1 MPRFYLHVCNGSGF
15 VEDEEGTELS
25 GLDEARQKA
34 IDGLRD
40 IMATEM
46 RRGEINMGSFIEIE
60 GEDHRL
66 LMTVPFL
73 EAVRVTSELGPRPDR
88 TPLQEEGLK
97 EQ

>member
-1 MPRFYLHVCNGSGF
+1 MPRFYLHICNGTGF
-15 VEDEEGTELS
+15 TEDEEGTDLA
-25 GLDEARQKA
+25 DVEAARRKA

-60 GEDHRL
+60 DEQHQL
-66 LMTVPFL
+66 VATIPFL
-73 EAVRVTSELGPRPDR
+73 EAVRVTAEAGQRPDR
-88 TPLQEEGLK
+88 APPPDEGAG